1 MVKIFDWTADF
12 NCVSEE
18 RVQRGTCVERDIRKF
33 FFFLTTS
40 SLILKQEIMV
50 SHGLVIF
57 LTGN

>member
-40 SLILKQEIMV
+40 SLILKPEIMV

>member
-18 RVQRGTCVERDIRKF
+18 RDIRIF

-40 SLILKQEIMV
+40 SLILKPEIMV

>member
-18 RVQRGTCVERDIRKF
+18 RVRRGTCVERDIRKF
-33 FFFLTTS
+33 FFLTTS
-40 SLILKQEIMV
+40 SLILKPEIMV

>member
-18 RVQRGTCVERDIRKF
+18 RVQRGTCVERDIRN